1 MALATDI
8 LRIVVYSVEIIA
20 FILLGILIVATL
32 IKEKRNAK
40 IINAVIESFEKAF
53 EEDEEEI
60 VPAPTIAPAVQPK
73 EEVVKEEIVP
83 EAESETEKKIDYN
96 KMSRDE
102 LYNLAKEKK
111 VKGYYNLKKA
121 ELIEA
126 LQKL

>member
-40 IINAVIESFEKAF
+40 VINAVIESFERAF

-73 EEVVKEEIVP
+73 EEIVP
-83 EAESETEKKIDYN
+83 EAKSETEEKIDYD
-96 KMSRDE
+96 KMSREE

-126 LQKL
+126 LKNL

>member
-8 LRIVVYSVEIIA
+8 LRIVVYSVEVIV
-20 FILLGILIVATL
+20 FILLGILIIATL

-40 IINAVIESFEKAF
+40 VINAVIESFERAF

-73 EEVVKEEIVP
+73 EEIVP
-83 EAESETEKKIDYN
+83 EAKSETEEKIDYD
-96 KMSRDE
+96 KMSREE

-121 ELIEA
+121 GLIEA
-126 LQKL
+126 LKNL

>member
-40 IINAVIESFEKAF
+40 VINAVIESFEKAF

-73 EEVVKEEIVP
+73 EEIVP
-83 EAESETEKKIDYN
+83 EAKSETEEKIDYD
-96 KMSRDE
+96 KMSREE

-126 LQKL
+126 LKNL

>member
-8 LRIVVYSVEIIA
+8 LRIVVYSVEVIV

-40 IINAVIESFEKAF
+40 VINAVIESFERAF

-60 VPAPTIAPAVQPK
+60 VPAPTIAPAVQP
-73 EEVVKEEIVP
+73 KEEIVP

>member
-40 IINAVIESFEKAF
+40 VINAVIESFEKAF

-73 EEVVKEEIVP
+73 EEIVP
-83 EAESETEKKIDYN
+83 EAKSETEEKIDYD
-96 KMSRDE
+96 KMSREE

-111 VKGYYNLKKA
+111 VRGYYNLKKA

-126 LQKL
+126 LKNL

>member
-60 VPAPTIAPAVQPK
+60 VPAPTIVPAVQPK

-126 LQKL
+126 LKNL

>member
-40 IINAVIESFEKAF
+40 VINAVIESFERAF

-73 EEVVKEEIVP
+73 EEIVP
-83 EAESETEKKIDYN
+83 EAKSETEEKIDYD
-96 KMSRDE
+96 KMSREE

-121 ELIEA
+121 GLIEA
-126 LQKL
+126 LKNL

>member
-8 LRIVVYSVEIIA
+8 LRIVVYSVEVIV
-20 FILLGILIVATL
+20 FILLGILIIATL

-40 IINAVIESFEKAF
+40 VINAVIESFERAF

-60 VPAPTIAPAVQPK
+60 VPAPTIEPAVQPK
-73 EEVVKEEIVP
+73 EEIVP
-83 EAESETEKKIDYN
+83 EAKSETEEKIDYD
-96 KMSRDE
+96 KMSREE

-121 ELIEA
+121 GLIEA
-126 LQKL
+126 LKNL

>member
-40 IINAVIESFEKAF
+40 VINAVIESFERAF

-60 VPAPTIAPAVQPK
+60 VPAPTIAPAVQPE
-73 EEVVKEEIVP
+73 EEVVKEEI
-83 EAESETEKKIDYN
+83 DYD
-96 KMSRDE
+96 KMSREE

-126 LQKL
+126 LKNL

>member
-40 IINAVIESFEKAF
+40 VINAVIESFEKAF
-53 EEDEEEI
+53 AEDEEEI

-73 EEVVKEEIVP
+73 EEIVP
-83 EAESETEKKIDYN
+83 EAKSETEEKIDYD
-96 KMSRDE
+96 KMSREE

-126 LQKL
+126 LKNL

>member
-60 VPAPTIAPAVQPK
+60 VPAPTIVPAVQPK